1 MGPSTAPTVFSGNIV
16 CVPDYARTAVL
27 LHASLGFNLA
37 SLEENNENNRDQ
49 DCSLQ
54 CRDAQL
60 GIRACRNRPARA
72 GGMGRGDAGV
82 EDTWRGGCG
91 SGPGAAVD
99 WARSARHR
107 ASRARYVQALV
118 LAPWRDWQHGS
129 QRH

>member
-1 MGPSTAPTVFSGNIV
+1 MGPSTAPTVFSGTLYACPIM
-16 CVPDYARTAVL
+16 PDPPCW

-37 SLEENNENNRDQ
+37 SLEENNENNGDQ

-72 GGMGRGDAGV
+72 GGMGRGHARV

-99 WARSARHR
+99 RARSARHR
-107 ASRARYVQALV
+107 AGCAHYVQALV
-118 LAPWRDWQHGS
+118 LAPWR
-129 QRH
+129 